1 MSLLFLIR
9 YYVVVLFDVTALAL
23 LYFITAFFFFY
34 FLWKLATYMIYQQRL
49 YEFSVQLLSFFSMNT
64 EYLIRE
70 STSSPIVGMWY
81 VVIYLLFLKYR
92 FFVKKI
98 AIITSYRYKI

>member
-1 MSLLFLIR
+1 
-9 YYVVVLFDVTALAL
+9 
-23 LYFITAFFFFY
+23 
-34 FLWKLATYMIYQQRL
+34 MIYQQRL
-49 YEFSVQLLSFFSMNT
+49 YEFSVQLSFFSMNT

-92 FFVKKI
+92 FFV
-98 AIITSYRYKI
+98 